1 MTDQYKP
8 IRKPTRADKIAMGL
22 IRNDKPL
29 FRLYHVT
36 SETFLPEPSVP
47 VPYGV
52 CASIKKSRP
61 EYELFTIVIKE
72 VK

>member
-8 IRKPTRADKIAMGL
+8 RKKPTRADKIVMGL

-29 FRLYHVT
+29 FRLYHAA
-36 SETFLPEPSVP
+36 SKTFLPKPSVP
-47 VPYGV
+47 VPYAV
-52 CASIKKSRP
+52 CVSIKKSRP